1 MSYNT
6 DIYYINVANNIYL
19 IPLCSFFWIIY
30 VVLLCSSIKLLYFCA
45 GITKHTQ
52 SLYIK
57 KSKKKSMKK
66 IEAIIRTSKFQEV
79 KLALREAGID
89 FFSYTDVTGVGN
101 EVEKAEHSYRGT
113 VYDTSYIPRQ
123 LLTIV
128 VRDIN
133 MQKTV
138 DAILKAAK
146 TGDIGDG
153 KIFVSDIIESYRI
166 RNDEKGD
173 TSLYNSEK

>member
-1 MSYNT
+1 
-6 DIYYINVANNIYL
+6 
-19 IPLCSFFWIIY
+19 
-30 VVLLCSSIKLLYFCA
+30 
-45 GITKHTQ
+45 
-52 SLYIK
+52 
-57 KSKKKSMKK
+57 MKK

-79 KLALREAGID
+79 KHALHEVGIE
-89 FFSYTDVTGVGN
+89 FFSYWDATGVGN
-101 EVEKAEHSYRGT
+101 EVEREEHSYRGT

-133 MQKTV
+133 LQITI

-153 KIFVSDIIESYRI
+153 KIFVSDLIESYRI
-166 RNDEKGD
+166 RNGEKGD
-173 TSLYNSEK
+173 TSLYNKEV